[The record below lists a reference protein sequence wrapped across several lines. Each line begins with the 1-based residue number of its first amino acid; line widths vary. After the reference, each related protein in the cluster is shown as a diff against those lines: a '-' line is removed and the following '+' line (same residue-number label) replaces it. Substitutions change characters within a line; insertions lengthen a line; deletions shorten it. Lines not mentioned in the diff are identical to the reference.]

1 MLFNL
6 MFSIFNSNSKKRI
19 GFEDIKI
26 IITNPTKYILINT
39 LNIGEQDILIKN
51 TIHYNQEENLI
62 NTLINNYNIPDKPII
77 IYGRNCCDDNIEKK
91 YDQLTKLGL
100 KEIFIYYG
108 GLFEWLLLN
117 ELYGNEEFQL
127 NREHTNIDLLKY
139 RPINIF

>member
-1 MLFNL
+1 
-6 MFSIFNSNSKKRI
+6 MFSIFQSKSKERI

-26 IITNPTKYILINT
+26 IITHPTKYILINT
-39 LNIGEQDILIKN
+39 LNVGEQEILIKN
-51 TIHYNQEENLI
+51 TIYYNEEEKLI
-62 NTLINNYNIPDKPII
+62 NSLINNYNIPDKPII
-77 IYGRNCCDDNIEKK
+77 IYGRNCCDNNVEKK

-117 ELYGNEEFQL
+117 ELYGNEQFPL
-127 NREHTNIDLLKY
+127 NGEHSKIDILKY